1 MVLIEE
7 DKLEEMVRKAVKEGM
22 VAILTGTGKAMN
34 FTINITANKDLEA
47 IQPARE
53 ANLLRTEVILPE
65 KEIIQ
70 KKQDANYP
78 PTPRILNSLKELA
91 EFLQVSKPTAMK
103 LKNSGCFPYK
113 KLGNKLIFNSEE
125 VLKGVTVE
133 KRDQIH
139 K

>member
-7 DKLEEMVRKAVKEGM
+7 GKLEEIVRKAVKEEM

-34 FTINITANKDLEA
+34 FTINVTVKKDVEA
-47 IQPARE
+47 IPPTGE
-53 ANLLRTEVILPE
+53 SNLAKKEVVLPD

-78 PTPRILNSLKELA
+78 PAPRLLNSLAELA
-91 EFLQVSKPTAMK
+91 EFLQISKPTALK
-103 LKNSGCFPYK
+103 LKNSGCFPYR